1 VFRFIS
7 ESRRTR
13 RTTLNLLAA
22 VGLALTGAACADSST
37 GNAADGKIT
46 VLLKDAPGD
55 VKAAVVTISQVYMQG
70 SSEGDDPSTR
80 VILRDTPIT
89 TDLLTLANSTADL
102 VKDGVVPA
110 GTYGQLRF
118 VITGGYVEVDNGDGT
133 TSIFASS
140 PDYAGLPSGATVA
153 GALQMPSYAQSGL
166 KVNLPGGAVTLNS
179 EQTVVLVDFDVSQSF
194 GKEAGS
200 SSRWVMTPV
209 LTATE
214 LQFTGSAKVTLTK
227 DAALTLPTING
238 TAVTLGDFKATLTK
252 SGGTPTELPLTD
264 ADNDGTFEA
273 NFKFVPA
280 GDYSVD
286 FVAPAGITSFTTTP
300 AHPATI
306 TVTSDGSASF
316 AAVLNTVTQ

>member
-1 VFRFIS
+1 MFRFLS
-7 ESRRTR
+7 DSRRR
-13 RTTLNLLAA
+13 RTTLNLVAA
-22 VGLALTGAACADSST
+22 AGLALTGAACADSST
-37 GNAADGKIT
+37 GNAADGRIT

-70 SSEGDDPSTR
+70 SSTSDDPGSR

-89 TDLLTLANSTADL
+89 TDLLTLANSTAEL

-118 VITGGYVEVDNGDGT
+118 VITGGYLEIDNGNGT
-133 TSIFASS
+133 SSIYASS
-140 PDYAGLPSGATVA
+140 PNYAGLPQGATVT

-166 KVNLPGGAVTLNS
+166 KVNLPGGSVKLDA
-179 EQTVVLVDFDVSQSF
+179 EQTVVLVDFDVSRSF
-194 GKEAGS
+194 GKEAGAS
-200 SSRWVMTPV
+200 GRWVMTPV
-209 LTATE
+209 VTATE

-238 TAVTLGDFKATLTK
+238 TPVTLGQFKATLTK

-264 ADNDGTFEA
+264 ANNDGTFEA
-273 NFKFVPA
+273 EFKFVPA

-300 AHPATI
+300 AHPATV
-306 TVTSDGSASF
+306 TVTSSGSASF
-316 AAVLNTVTQ
+316 AAVLNGVTQ

>member
-1 VFRFIS
+1 VFRFLS
-7 ESRRTR
+7 ESRRR
-13 RTTLNLLAA
+13 RTSLNLLAA

-37 GNAADGKIT
+37 GNAADAKIT

-70 SSEGDDPSTR
+70 SSTGDEPGSR

-89 TDLLTLANSTADL
+89 TDLLTLANSTAEL

-118 VITGGYVEVDNGDGT
+118 VITGGYVEIDNGNGT

-140 PDYAGLPSGATVA
+140 PNYAGLPQGATVT

-166 KVNLPGGAVTLNS
+166 KVNLPGGSVKLDA

-194 GKEAGS
+194 GKEAGAS
-200 SSRWVMTPV
+200 GRWVMTPV

-227 DAALTLPTING
+227 DPALTLPSINN
-238 TAVTLGDFKATLTK
+238 TPVTLGQFKATLTT
-252 SGGTPTELPLTD
+252 SGGTPTELPHTD

-286 FVAPAGITSFTTTP
+286 FVAPTGITSFTTTP
-300 AHPATI
+300 AHPATV
-306 TVTSDGSASF
+306 TVTSDGSATF
-316 AAVLNTVTQ
+316 NAVLNTVTQ

>member
-1 VFRFIS
+1 MFRFLS
-7 ESRRTR
+7 DSRRR
-13 RTTLNLLAA
+13 RTTLNVLAA

-55 VKAAVVTISQVYMQG
+55 VKSAVVTISQVYLQG
-70 SSEGDDPSTR
+70 SAEGDDAGSR

-89 TDLLTLANSTADL
+89 TDLLTLANSTAEL

-118 VITGGYVEVDNGDGT
+118 VITGGYVEVDNGNGT

-140 PDYAGLPSGATVA
+140 PNYAGLPSGATVA
-153 GALQMPSYAQSGL
+153 GTLQMPSYAQSGL
-166 KVNLPGGAVTLNS
+166 KVNLPGGSVKLDAQ
-179 EQTVVLVDFDVSQSF
+179 QTVVLVDFDVSRSF
-194 GKEAGS
+194 GKEAGA
-200 SSRWVMTPV
+200 SSRWVMSPV

-214 LQFTGSAKVTLTK
+214 LAFSGSAKVTLAK

-238 TAVTLGDFKATLTK
+238 TPVTLGQFKATLTK

-273 NFKFVPA
+273 NFQYVAP

-286 FVAPAGITSFTTTP
+286 FVAPTGITSFTTTP
-300 AHPATI
+300 AHPATV
-306 TVTSDGSASF
+306 TVTSGGTASF
-316 AAVLNTVTQ
+316 AAVLNGVTQ

>member
-1 VFRFIS
+1 MFRFLS
-7 ESRRTR
+7 ESRRR
-13 RTTLNLLAA
+13 RTSLNLLAA

-37 GNAADGKIT
+37 GNAADAKIT

-70 SSEGDDPSTR
+70 SSTGDEPGSR

-89 TDLLTLANSTADL
+89 TDLLTLANSTAEL

-118 VITGGYVEVDNGDGT
+118 VITGGYVEIDNGNGT

-140 PDYAGLPSGATVA
+140 PNYAGLPQGATVT

-166 KVNLPGGAVTLNS
+166 KVNLPGGSVKLDA

-194 GKEAGS
+194 GKEAGAS
-200 SSRWVMTPV
+200 GRWVMTPV

-227 DAALTLPTING
+227 DPALTLPSINN
-238 TAVTLGDFKATLTK
+238 TPVTLGQFKATLTK

-286 FVAPAGITSFTTTP
+286 FVAPTGITSFTTTP
-300 AHPATI
+300 AHPATV
-306 TVTSDGSASF
+306 TVTSDGSATF
-316 AAVLNTVTQ
+316 NAVLNTVTQ

>member
-1 VFRFIS
+1 MFRFLS
-7 ESRRTR
+7 EPRRRRTS
-13 RTTLNLLAA
+13 LNLLAA

-37 GNAADGKIT
+37 GNAADAKIT

-70 SSEGDDPSTR
+70 SSTGDEPGSR

-89 TDLLTLANSTADL
+89 TDLLTLANSTAEL

-118 VITGGYVEVDNGDGT
+118 VITGGYVEIDNGNGT

-140 PDYAGLPSGATVA
+140 PNYAGLPQGATVT

-166 KVNLPGGAVTLNS
+166 KVNLPGGSVKLDA

-194 GKEAGS
+194 GKEAGAS
-200 SSRWVMTPV
+200 GRWVMTPV

-227 DAALTLPTING
+227 DPALTLPSINN
-238 TAVTLGDFKATLTK
+238 TPVTLGQFKATLTK

-286 FVAPAGITSFTTTP
+286 FVAPTGITSFTTTP
-300 AHPATI
+300 AHPATV
-306 TVTSDGSASF
+306 TVTSDGSATF
-316 AAVLNTVTQ
+316 NAVLNTVTQ

>member
-1 VFRFIS
+1 VFRFLS
-7 ESRRTR
+7 ESRRR
-13 RTTLNLLAA
+13 RTSLNLLAA

-37 GNAADGKIT
+37 GNAADAKIT

-70 SSEGDDPSTR
+70 SSTGDEPGSR

-89 TDLLTLANSTADL
+89 TDLLTLANSTAEL

-118 VITGGYVEVDNGDGT
+118 VITGGYVEIDNGNGT

-140 PDYAGLPSGATVA
+140 PNYAGLPQGATVT

-166 KVNLPGGAVTLNS
+166 KVNLPGGSVKLDA

-194 GKEAGS
+194 GKEAGAS
-200 SSRWVMTPV
+200 GRWVMTPV

-227 DAALTLPTING
+227 DPALTLPSINN
-238 TAVTLGDFKATLTK
+238 TPVTLGQFKATLTK

-286 FVAPAGITSFTTTP
+286 FVAPTGITSFTTTP
-300 AHPATI
+300 AHPATV
-306 TVTSDGSASF
+306 TVTSDGSATF
-316 AAVLNTVTQ
+316 NAVLNTVTQ

>member
-1 VFRFIS
+1 MFRFLS
-7 ESRRTR
+7 EPRRRRTS
-13 RTTLNLLAA
+13 LNLLAA

-37 GNAADGKIT
+37 GNAANGKIT

-70 SSEGDDPSTR
+70 SSTGDEPGSR

-89 TDLLTLANSTADL
+89 TDLLTLANSTAEL

-118 VITGGYVEVDNGDGT
+118 VITGGYVEIDNGNGT

-140 PDYAGLPSGATVA
+140 PTYAGLPQGATVA

-166 KVNLPGGAVTLNS
+166 KVNLPGGSVKLDA

-194 GKEAGS
+194 GKEAGAS
-200 SSRWVMTPV
+200 GRWVMTPV

-227 DAALTLPTING
+227 DPALTLPSINN
-238 TAVTLGDFKATLTK
+238 TPVTLGQFKATLTK

-273 NFKFVPA
+273 SFKFVPA

-300 AHPATI
+300 AHPATV
-306 TVTSDGSASF
+306 TVTSDGSATF
-316 AAVLNTVTQ
+316 NAVLNGVTQ

>member
-1 VFRFIS
+1 VFRFLS
-7 ESRRTR
+7 EPRRRRTS
-13 RTTLNLLAA
+13 LNLLAA

-37 GNAADGKIT
+37 GNAANGKIT

-70 SSEGDDPSTR
+70 SSTGDEPGSR

-89 TDLLTLANSTADL
+89 TDLLTLANSTAEL

-118 VITGGYVEVDNGDGT
+118 VITGGYVEIDNGNGT

-140 PDYAGLPSGATVA
+140 PTYAGLPQGATVA

-166 KVNLPGGAVTLNS
+166 KVNLPGGSVKLDA

-194 GKEAGS
+194 GKEAGAS
-200 SSRWVMTPV
+200 GRWVMTPV

-227 DAALTLPTING
+227 DPALTLPSINN
-238 TAVTLGDFKATLTK
+238 TPVTLGQFKATLTK

-300 AHPATI
+300 AHPATV
-306 TVTSDGSASF
+306 TVTSDGSATF
-316 AAVLNTVTQ
+316 DAVLNGVTQ

>member
-1 VFRFIS
+1 MFRFLS
-7 ESRRTR
+7 ESRRR

-22 VGLALTGAACADSST
+22 AGLALTGAACADSST
-37 GNAADGKIT
+37 GNAADGRIT

-70 SSEGDDPSTR
+70 SSQGDEPGSR

-89 TDLLTLANSTADL
+89 TDLLTLANSTAEL

-118 VITGGYVEVDNGDGT
+118 VITGGYIEIDNGNGT
-133 TSIFASS
+133 SSIYASS
-140 PDYAGLPSGATVA
+140 PNYAGLPQGATVA

-166 KVNLPGGAVTLNS
+166 KVDLPGGSVKLDA
-179 EQTVVLVDFDVSQSF
+179 EQTVVLVDFDVSRSF
-194 GKEAGS
+194 GKEAGAS
-200 SSRWVMTPV
+200 GRWVMKPV
-209 LTATE
+209 LTATD

-238 TAVTLGDFKATLTK
+238 TPVTLGQFKATLTK

-273 NFKFVPA
+273 EFKFVPP

-300 AHPATI
+300 AHPATV
-306 TVTSDGSASF
+306 TVTSSGSVSF
-316 AAVLNTVTQ
+316 AAVLNGVTQ

>member
-1 VFRFIS
+1 VFRFLS
-7 ESRRTR
+7 EPRRRRTS
-13 RTTLNLLAA
+13 LNLLAA

-37 GNAADGKIT
+37 GNAANGKIT

-70 SSEGDDPSTR
+70 SSTGDEPGSR

-89 TDLLTLANSTADL
+89 TDLLTLANSTAEL

-118 VITGGYVEVDNGDGT
+118 VITGGYVEIDNGNGT

-140 PDYAGLPSGATVA
+140 PTYAGLPQGATVA

-166 KVNLPGGAVTLNS
+166 KVNLPGGSVKLDA

-194 GKEAGS
+194 GKEAGAS
-200 SSRWVMTPV
+200 GRWVMTPV

-227 DAALTLPTING
+227 DPALTLPSINN
-238 TAVTLGDFKATLTK
+238 TPVTLGQFKATLTK

-300 AHPATI
+300 AHPATV
-306 TVTSDGSASF
+306 TVTSDGSATF
-316 AAVLNTVTQ
+316 NAVLNGVTQ

>member
-1 VFRFIS
+1 VFRFLS
-7 ESRRTR
+7 EPRRRRTS
-13 RTTLNLLAA
+13 LNLLAA

-37 GNAADGKIT
+37 GNAADAKIT

-70 SSEGDDPSTR
+70 SSTGDEPGSR

-89 TDLLTLANSTADL
+89 TDLLTLANSTAEL

-118 VITGGYVEVDNGDGT
+118 VITGGYVEIDNGNGT

-140 PDYAGLPSGATVA
+140 PNYAGLPQGATVT

-166 KVNLPGGAVTLNS
+166 KVNLPGGSVKLDA

-194 GKEAGS
+194 GKEAGAS
-200 SSRWVMTPV
+200 GRWVMTPV

-227 DAALTLPTING
+227 DPALTLPSINN
-238 TAVTLGDFKATLTK
+238 TPVTLGQFKATLTK

-286 FVAPAGITSFTTTP
+286 FVAPTGITSFTTTP
-300 AHPATI
+300 AHPATV
-306 TVTSDGSASF
+306 TVTSDGSATF
-316 AAVLNTVTQ
+316 NAVLNTVTQ

>member
-1 VFRFIS
+1 VFRFLS
-7 ESRRTR
+7 EPRRRRTS
-13 RTTLNLLAA
+13 LNLLAA

-37 GNAADGKIT
+37 GNAADAKIT

-70 SSEGDDPSTR
+70 SSTGDEPGSR

-89 TDLLTLANSTADL
+89 TDLLTLANSTAEL

-118 VITGGYVEVDNGDGT
+118 VITGGYVEIDTGNGT
-133 TSIFASS
+133 TSFFASS
-140 PDYAGLPSGATVA
+140 PNYAGLPQGATVT

-166 KVNLPGGAVTLNS
+166 KVNLPGGSVKLDA

-194 GKEAGS
+194 GKEAGAS
-200 SSRWVMTPV
+200 GRWVMTPV

-227 DAALTLPTING
+227 DPALTLPSINN
-238 TAVTLGDFKATLTK
+238 TPVTLGQFKATLTK

-286 FVAPAGITSFTTTP
+286 FVAPTGITSFTTTP
-300 AHPATI
+300 AHPATV
-306 TVTSDGSASF
+306 TVTSDGSATF
-316 AAVLNTVTQ
+316 NAVLNTVTQ

>member
-1 VFRFIS
+1 VFRFLS
-7 ESRRTR
+7 ESRRR
-13 RTTLNLLAA
+13 RTSLNLLAA

-37 GNAADGKIT
+37 GNAANGKIT

-70 SSEGDDPSTR
+70 SSTGDEPGSR

-89 TDLLTLANSTADL
+89 TDLLTLANSTAEL

-118 VITGGYVEVDNGDGT
+118 VITGGYVEIDNGNGT

-140 PDYAGLPSGATVA
+140 PTYAGLPQGATVA

-166 KVNLPGGAVTLNS
+166 KVNLPGGSVKLDA

-194 GKEAGS
+194 GKEAGAS
-200 SSRWVMTPV
+200 GRWVMTPV

-227 DAALTLPTING
+227 DPALTLPSINN
-238 TAVTLGDFKATLTK
+238 TPVTLGQFKATLTK
-252 SGGTPTELPLTD
+252 AGESPTELPLTD

-300 AHPATI
+300 AHPATV
-306 TVTSDGSASF
+306 TVTSDGSATF
-316 AAVLNTVTQ
+316 NAVLNGVTQ